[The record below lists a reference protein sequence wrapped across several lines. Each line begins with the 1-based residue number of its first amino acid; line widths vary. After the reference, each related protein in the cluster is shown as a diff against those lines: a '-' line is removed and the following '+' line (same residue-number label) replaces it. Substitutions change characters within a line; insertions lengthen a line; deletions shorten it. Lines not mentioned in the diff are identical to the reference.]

1 MPAQGRLGDRAI
13 CPADAHGCPGCPHPV
28 TGPGVAGSRN
38 VFVNGRPALRRDD
51 PGVHAACCG
60 GNTWTAVGG
69 AATVLINNRPA
80 HRVDDAVQHCGGTGR
95 LAEGSTDVVVGD
107 DAPAQDRAA
116 PRESRVQLMVAVSR
130 LRGEAPVGGVSLA
143 LRSTATGQEQTQT
156 TDAAGQASFAGL
168 APGGYELMPSHEEHI
183 VAPRARFLVRGYFP
197 ETPEA
202 SAASLFAAKTTLALS
217 ARKKPAQLF
226 LHIYKEG
233 QPATD
238 IHDYVD
244 IVVKRYT
251 KDKKRKIVPVQYYAA
266 TQRFVAR
273 LPKGEYRVDVAVT
286 AKPGA
291 AAQLAGYRRTVKQT
305 LRCHVAG
312 RSVQLIETQDGHER
326 RTANGSGHPLALV
339 VKAVGALAVGVQGK
353 GPTPVYGDAL
363 APMAH
368 VKVTLHAVPAR
379 QKKPKR
385 GEAPQS
391 KPKKPKTLVRSAI
404 SGADG
409 VADLGTLT
417 PGTYELSARAL
428 ATPLLGDRG
437 YYVLDG
443 GKDHRVRVQVKPSY
457 QEAVTRATLRMQRQ
471 TIRALVAARHKRF
484 GVRANGESDPAFS
497 PLLDGVSQ
505 REFDTLVIY
514 SGWASVCGDANNPSA
529 GVVPAVP
536 VAYAAHPERFVQNP
550 ADGPRVTVGGTP
562 CEVRPLSA
570 LVFSV
575 DPQTGPA
582 DGRGAATTAY
592 ARAHGMHTTIT
603 PLLWFTGAQ
612 GLMPRWTD
620 ALAELHR
627 YGPDSRHSVEA
638 AKAAVAH
645 HIERTLGFLATPET
659 ADVVVVNEPM
669 NVFNHYKTMHVR
681 PFWMPFVDRKSR
693 PRDRVFTA
701 EARELVAHAFVQAS
715 RHTAAR
721 LILND
726 YGNDGWSTSATW
738 VARKERFLRLAEW
751 LVGAL
756 KRHHVPASRLVAGF
770 QMHLKITSGLGSD
783 RRVRAAFKKYK
794 QRVAAVAQHFRAF
807 TALGMKV
814 QITELAVSPTA
825 PPTAHDLKLQG
836 LVYEEITR
844 ELLPLCT
851 AIVLWNLSDDRA
863 GAPEPHVGPPDKN
876 APTLFT
882 GAYLPKPAYTGVLKA
897 LREG

>member
-1 MPAQGRLGDRAI
+1 MPAQGRLGDRAL

-28 TGPGVAGSRN
+28 TGPAVFGSRN

-60 GNTWTAVGG
+60 GNTWTAVSG

-80 HRVDDAVQHCGGTGR
+80 HRQDDAVQHCGGTGR
-95 LAEGSTDVVVGD
+95 LAEGSSDVVVGD
-107 DAPAQDRAA
+107 DAPVQDQAV
-116 PRESRVQLMVAVSR
+116 PPESRVLLMVAVSR

-143 LRSTATGQEQTQT
+143 LRNTATGQEQSQT

-168 APGGYELMPSHEEHI
+168 TPGGYEIVPSHDEHI
-183 VAPRARFLVRGYFP
+183 VAPRARFAVRGYFP
-197 ETPEA
+197 ESPEA
-202 SAASLFAAKTTLALS
+202 SSASLIAAKTTLALA

-233 QPATD
+233 NPAID
-238 IHDYVD
+238 IHDSVD
-244 IVVKRYT
+244 IVVKRHT

-286 AKPGA
+286 AKPAA
-291 AAQLAGYRRTVKQT
+291 AAQLAGYRRTVKKT

-312 RSVQLIETQDGHER
+312 RRVQVVETKDGHER

-339 VKAVGALAVGVQGK
+339 VPAVGTLVALLQGQ

-363 APMAH
+363 GPMAH
-368 VKVTLHAVPAR
+368 VKVTLSAIPAKTR
-379 QKKPKR
+379 KPKR
-385 GEAPQS
+385 GEPA
-391 KPKKPKTLVRSAI
+391 PKKPKKLVRSAI

-409 VADLGTLT
+409 VADLGTLA
-417 PGTYELSARAL
+417 PGTYELVARAV

-443 GKDHRVRVQVKPSY
+443 GKDRKVRVQVKPSY
-457 QEAVTRATLRMQRQ
+457 EEAVTRVTLRMQRQ

-484 GVRANGESDPAFS
+484 GARANGESDPAFA
-497 PLLDGVSQ
+497 PLLDNVKQ

-514 SGWASVCGDANNPSA
+514 SGWATVCGDANNPSA
-529 GVVPAVP
+529 GVVPAAP
-536 VAYAAHPERFVQNP
+536 VAYAARPEQFVHEP
-550 ADGPRVTVGGTP
+550 ADGPRVAIGGVS

-582 DGRGAATTAY
+582 DGRAAATTAY
-592 ARAHGMHTTIT
+592 AQAHGMHTTIT

-620 ALAELHR
+620 TLAELHR

-645 HIERTLGFLATPET
+645 HIERTLGFLVTPQT

-669 NVFNHYKTMHVR
+669 NVFNHHKTMHLR

-738 VARKERFLRLAEW
+738 ASRKEQFLRLAAW

-770 QMHLKITSGLGSD
+770 QMHLKITSGLGSAKQ
-783 RRVRAAFKKYK
+783 VRAAFKKYK

-825 PPTAHDLKLQG
+825 PPSAHDLALQG
-836 LVYEEITR
+836 LVYEEIVR

-876 APTLFT
+876 APTLLT
-882 GAYLPKPAYTGVLKA
+882 GAYLPKPAYTGVIKA
-897 LREG
+897 LRDG